1 MTKNAILSK
10 LPIAAVGCLAF
21 VMTAGADVWNRK
33 TIVNFPEAVEVPGNV
48 TLPAGTYVMKLAD
61 SSSNRHIVQFFSERE
76 NKVYATVLAI
86 PKYRLDPA
94 DNTILTFYE
103 TPKGYP
109 SFLRTWYYP
118 GDTVGQEFVYSKERR
133 EYIASLMNMRPAETV
148 VVAQTTQPPAP
159 VAISEPVV
167 EERTTTVV
175 ESGEASAAAATT
187 TTADSI
193 DDQSAATAVA
203 EPAVTDDAQAAPPA
217 PAAEPAADALPQT
230 ATSAPVMGLLALGF
244 LGSALMLRAARRV

>member
-10 LPIAAVGCLAF
+10 LPIAAVGCIAF

-86 PKYRLDPA
+86 PKYRMDPA
-94 DNTILTFYE
+94 DNTIITFYE

-109 SFLRTWYYP
+109 SFIRTWYYP

-133 EYIASLMNMRPAETV
+133 EYIASLMNMPAKTETV
-148 VVAQTTQPPAP
+148 ILAQSTPAPAP
-159 VAISEPVV
+159 VAVTEPVV
-167 EERTTTVV
+167 EERSAVV
-175 ESGEASAAAATT
+175 ETVESTTATTAATAATT
-187 TTADSI
+187 DSV
-193 DDQSAATAVA
+193 DDQSAATAAAV
-203 EPAVTDDAQAAPPA
+203 EPANDDQAAPA
-217 PAAEPAADALPQT
+217 PPAEPVADALPQT
-230 ATSAPVMGLLALGF
+230 ATSAPTMGLLALGF

>member
-10 LPIAAVGCLAF
+10 LPIAAVGCIAF

-86 PKYRLDPA
+86 PKYRMDPA
-94 DNTILTFYE
+94 DDTIITFYE
-103 TPKGYP
+103 TPKGTP
-109 SFLRTWYYP
+109 SFIRTWYYP

-133 EYIASLMNMRPAETV
+133 EYIASLMNTRPAETV
-148 VVAQTTQPPAP
+148 AVAQVTTPEP
-159 VAISEPVV
+159 VAVTEPVV
-167 EERTTTVV
+167 EERSTTVV
-175 ESGEASAAAATT
+175 ESGEVAAVATPPAA
-187 TTADSI
+187 TADSI

-203 EPAVTDDAQAAPPA
+203 EPAVTDDAQAAPQAQP
-217 PAAEPAADALPQT
+217 AEPVADALPQT
-230 ATSAPVMGLLALGF
+230 ATSAPAMGLLALGF